1 MLKVEIMA
9 KDFNNPLV
17 VDGYDEHIRKLI
29 PGYELIHLQVHALLE
44 TYLNEHA
51 HILIVGCGTG
61 YELQYLLEQFPKWT
75 FTAIDPAINMLE
87 KSRNYIQ
94 KHGTL
99 AERVS
104 FIHADTAVLNSMVEQ
119 FDAALA
125 ILVSHFVPIENK
137 AIFFQE
143 IVASLKVEGIC
154 ISVDL
159 TQIETQQELKT
170 LKTMA
175 LKTGLSEKQS
185 QTMIERLKHDFHLI
199 SANQIL
205 TLYHQTGL
213 KQSKTFT
220 QVLNY
225 YGFIGVKL

>member
-1 MLKVEIMA
+1 MA

-44 TYLNEHA
+44 SYLNEYA

-75 FTAIDPAINMLE
+75 FSAIDPALNMLE
-87 KSRNYIQ
+87 KAQNHIQ
-94 KHGTL
+94 TL
-99 AERVS
+99 ALSDRVN
-104 FIHADTAVLNSMVEQ
+104 FIHGDTSILNSSHEK

-125 ILVSHFVPIENK
+125 ILVSHFVPVENK
-137 AIFFQE
+137 APFFQD
-143 IVASLKVEGIC
+143 IADSLNPNGLC

-159 TQIETQQELKT
+159 TQISNQDELKV
-170 LKTMA
+170 LKNIT

-185 QTMIERLKHDFHLI
+185 QAMIERLAHDFHLV
-199 SANQIL
+199 SATDLLN
-205 TLYHQTGL
+205 LYQQSGL
-213 KQSKTFT
+213 SQSKSFT
-220 QVLNY
+220 QILNY
-225 YGFIGVKL
+225 YGFIGFKA

>member
-1 MLKVEIMA
+1 MA
-9 KDFNNPLV
+9 KDFNNLMV

-44 TYLNEHA
+44 TYLDPHA

-61 YELQYLLEQFPKWT
+61 YELQYLLEQFPTWT
-75 FTAIDPAINMLE
+75 FTAIDPARNMLE
-87 KSRNYIQ
+87 KAQNHIQ
-94 KHGTL
+94 TL
-99 AERVS
+99 ALSDRVN
-104 FIHADTAVLNSMVEQ
+104 FIHGDTSTLNSSHEK

-137 AIFFQE
+137 ATFFQD
-143 IVASLKVEGIC
+143 IADCLNPNGLC

-159 TQIETQQELKT
+159 TQIETQEELKI
-170 LKTMA
+170 LKSMA

-185 QTMIERLKHDFHLI
+185 QSMIERLKQDFHLI
-199 SANQIL
+199 SAHEIL
-205 TLYHQTGL
+205 ALYQQTGL
-213 KQSKTFT
+213 EQTKSFT

-225 YGFIGVKL
+225 YGFIGFKV

>member
-44 TYLNEHA
+44 TYLNPHA

-87 KSRNYIQ
+87 KAQNHIQ
-94 KHGTL
+94 QLAL
-99 AERVS
+99 AERVN
-104 FIHADTAVLNSMVEQ
+104 FILGDTAVLNSMGEQ

-143 IVASLKVEGIC
+143 IAASLKAEGIC

-170 LKTMA
+170 LKCMA

-185 QTMIERLKHDFHLI
+185 QNMIERLKHDFHLI

-205 TLYHQTGL
+205 ALYHQTGL